1 MNDQDLHNLEQEL
14 RAMTPAA
21 LTPELLDQCELQLF
35 GANLAAMRP
44 AGLSTDQLD
53 ACEHSVIENE
63 LHSLAPRALEKSFLD
78 QLEHIPAEVGLMELE
93 PQPLSNEFL
102 DKLADKLENA
112 DAPVAI
118 ETTEEN
124 VIPFP
129 SATQKSP
136 AKNWKWYASAA
147 AVACIG
153 IFTGLTLTNPGTTNS
168 PLAANQ
174 AADQFQ
180 PISSDNLQNVSTE
193 STFLQ
198 AQDRGIVLSN
208 GSNPTHY
215 RAVRV
220 IQMETVTLKNDA
232 GQTIQV
238 QRPVEKTVLMP
249 VEAD

>member
-1 MNDQDLHNLEQEL
+1 MK
-14 RAMTPAA
+14 PAA
-21 LTPELLDQCELQLF
+21 LTTELMDQCELQLF
-35 GANLAAMRP
+35 GASLATMHP
-44 AGLSTDQLD
+44 ADLSTDQLD
-53 ACEHSVIENE
+53 ACEHIVIESE

-78 QLEHIPAEVGLMELE
+78 QLEHIPAEVGLMGVE

-102 DKLADKLENA
+102 DNLADKLENA
-112 DAPVAI
+112 DAPAAM
-118 ETTEEN
+118 ETPEEN

-129 SATQKSP
+129 SAAQKTP

-168 PLAANQ
+168 GYAANQ
-174 AADQFQ
+174 AVDQFQ

-193 STFLQ
+193 STFLK
-198 AQDRGIVLSN
+198 AEDRGIVLSK
-208 GSNPTHY
+208 GTSPTHY

-220 IQMETVTLKNDA
+220 IQVETVTLKNDA

-238 QRPVEKTVLMP
+238 RRPVEKTVLMP